1 MAASACP
8 IDHPWSTA
16 QRRVIKQPLRHS
28 VPVTHSLPYVPGPS
42 TAPISPP
49 APASS
54 QVQPPP
60 AAQVVVGD
68 PVDLAHE
75 LAEIRKLHYANL
87 ALGGFVL
94 VVALLAAAFAGYTA
108 WYVYHFVDALQRA
121 FGD

>member
-1 MAASACP
+1 M
-8 IDHPWSTA
+8 
-16 QRRVIKQPLRHS
+16 IKQPLRHS

-54 QVQPPP
+54 QVQPLPPQP
-60 AAQVVVGD
+60 AAQVVVGN

-75 LAEIRKLHYANL
+75 LAELRRFHYANL
-87 ALGGFVL
+87 AVSSMALL
-94 VVALLAAAFAGYTA
+94 LALLAAVFAGYTA
-108 WYVYHFVDALQRA
+108 YYVYSFVDALQKA